1 LGDLCELAG
10 RDVGETDEGSSFRE
24 IITTATMAKT
34 LASKSELKTLGS
46 LSLRIAT
53 IVLARILLVPA
64 PSKIFSISRA
74 QVRCH
79 IFIKKSAII
88 VEKRSAIGRDSFENL
103 PDLR

>member
-10 RDVGETDEGSSFRE
+10 RDVGEIDEGSSVRK

-79 IFIKKSAII
+79 IFIKNLRLSLKS
-88 VEKRSAIGRDSFENL
+88 
-103 PDLR
+103 DLQSGETLSRACLA